1 MMLMPSILDNRFLD
15 DMFTL
20 SFPEMTNSF
29 FRAPARVPAMKVD
42 VMETDKG
49 FELDVELPGYKKED
63 VSVKL
68 SDGYMTITAAKNE
81 DKEEKADGKVIR
93 KERYSGSV
101 SRSFFVGK
109 QVSEDLIKAR
119 FEDGILKLSVAKPAI
134 PEKKE
139 SLITIE

>member
-1 MMLMPSILDNRFLD
+1 MLMPSVFTDRFFD
-15 DMFTL
+15 DMFNL
-20 SFPEMTNSF
+20 SFPELTASS
-29 FRAPARVPAMKVD
+29 RKSQARVPAMKVD
-42 VMETDKG
+42 ILETENG
-49 FELDVELPGYKKED
+49 FELDLELPGFKKED

-68 SDGYMTITAAKNE
+68 SDGYMTVTASRNE
-81 DKEEKADGKVIR
+81 DKEEKAEGKVIR

-109 QVSEDLIKAR
+109 QVSEDLIKAK
-119 FEDGILKLSVAKPAI
+119 FEDGILKLSVAKPAL

>member
-1 MMLMPSILDNRFLD
+1 MLMPSVFTDRFFD
-15 DMFTL
+15 DMFNL
-20 SFPEMTNSF
+20 SFPELTANT
-29 FRAPARVPAMKVD
+29 RKARVPAMKVD
-42 VMETDKG
+42 ILETEDG
-49 FELDVELPGYKKED
+49 FALDLELPGFKKED

-68 SDGYMTITAAKNE
+68 SDGYMTVTASRNE
-81 DKEEKADGKVIR
+81 DKEEKAEGKVIR

-109 QVSEDLIKAR
+109 QVSEDLIKAK
-119 FEDGILKLSVAKPAI
+119 FEDGILKLSVAKPAL